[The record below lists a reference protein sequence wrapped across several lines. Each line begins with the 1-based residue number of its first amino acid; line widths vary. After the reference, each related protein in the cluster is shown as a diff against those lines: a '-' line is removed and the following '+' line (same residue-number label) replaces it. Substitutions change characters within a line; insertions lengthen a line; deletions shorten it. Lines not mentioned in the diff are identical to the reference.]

1 MLWVGDIIFNIIVF
15 MFLSI
20 IPAVGILFIYS
31 AITGKFLVKPLED
44 EQWHLHIS
52 YRFRGI
58 IGIGILIFSFWIFW
72 DFLRDIS

>member
-1 MLWVGDIIFNIIVF
+1 MLWVGDIIFNIIVW

-31 AITGKFLVKPLED
+31 AKTGKFLVKPLEN
-44 EQWHLHIS
+44 EPLPLRLS

-58 IGIGILIFSFWIFW
+58 IGIGILIFSFWVFW
-72 DFLRDIS
+72 DFLRDIF